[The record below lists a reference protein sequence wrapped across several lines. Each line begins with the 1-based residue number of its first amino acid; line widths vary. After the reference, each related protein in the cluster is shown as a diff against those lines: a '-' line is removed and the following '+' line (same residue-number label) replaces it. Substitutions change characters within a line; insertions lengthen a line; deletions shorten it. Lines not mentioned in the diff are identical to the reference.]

1 MLFLNLR
8 KPPDNF
14 INPSWTVMLKYDSFI
29 PIIKYETTPEAP
41 KLLLKKS
48 TFCAPHIKKSIL
60 SIKERKM
67 KFNKLS
73 NDLNI
78 KLING
83 WELYISLIK
92 KNIDNGKNLKIKTV
106 GYSIQNKQI
115 AFCSK
120 LPFGILSFNRYLDIR

>member
-1 MLFLNLR
+1 
-8 KPPDNF
+8 
-14 INPSWTVMLKYDSFI
+14 
-29 PIIKYETTPEAP
+29 
-41 KLLLKKS
+41 
-48 TFCAPHIKKSIL
+48 
-60 SIKERKM
+60 M

-83 WELYISLIK
+83 SELYISLIK
-92 KNIDNGKNLKIKTV
+92 KNINNGKNLKIKTV